1 MDSVERKMGM
11 AAEATNMG
19 MEPPIDKKAEKKRLK
34 EERNKIKS
42 DQKAQKKEAK
52 QRAKEISEQEAQLDD
67 DEGGGVSVFLVTVV
81 IVIIWIAILC
91 LLIKLDVGG
100 FGSGVLAPVLKD
112 VPVVNKILPADATIT
127 TDDQESYGG
136 YTSLREAVDYIKELE
151 LEVED
156 AQAASTVDS
165 EELEELRAENE
176 RLQTFEDAQVE
187 FERIKTEFY
196 EEVVYAEN
204 GPGAE
209 EYQKYYQNIDPA
221 TAEYL
226 YKQVTL
232 QLETDERIQDY
243 AQAYAEMEPSQA
255 AGIFEAMTDD
265 LDLAAKILSQMKP
278 ADRGNI
284 LGVMDAETAARIT
297 RIMDPDE

>member
-1 MDSVERKMGM
+1 M

-136 YTSLREAVDYIKELE
+136 YTSLREAVDYIKEHGGKHIKFLCIIAAPE
-151 LEVED
+151 GVERFHKAHPDVQLYCGCLDRCLNED
-156 AQAASTVDS
+156 AYICPG
-165 EELEELRAENE
+165 LG
-176 RLQTFEDAQVE
+176 DAGD
-187 FERIKTEFY
+187 RIFGTK
-196 EEVVYAEN
+196 
-204 GPGAE
+204 
-209 EYQKYYQNIDPA
+209 
-221 TAEYL
+221 
-226 YKQVTL
+226 
-232 QLETDERIQDY
+232 
-243 AQAYAEMEPSQA
+243 
-255 AGIFEAMTDD
+255 
-265 LDLAAKILSQMKP
+265 
-278 ADRGNI
+278 
-284 LGVMDAETAARIT
+284 
-297 RIMDPDE
+297 